1 MHSKSYVTVR
11 YAETDKMGVVH
22 HSNYPVWYEVG
33 RSDYI
38 KLFGLSYKD
47 VEEAG
52 ILMPVINLNC
62 SYKSPARYE
71 DKLLIRTWAIELHAA
86 RIQFSYTIKK
96 INEDSSETEVAY
108 GTTEHGFIDSKTFKP
123 VNMKKRMPQL
133 YEKINATFL

>member
-22 HSNYPVWYEVG
+22 HTNYPVWFEIG

-38 KLFGLSYKD
+38 KIFGISYKE

-62 SYKSPARYE
+62 NYKYPAKYD
-71 DKLLIRTWAIELHAA
+71 DKLLIRTWAIELSAA
-86 RIQFSYTIKK
+86 RIQFTYTIRR
-96 INEDSSETEVAY
+96 INEDGSETEIAY
-108 GTTEHGFIDSKTFKP
+108 GTTEHGFIDSKTLKP
-123 VNMKKRMPQL
+123 VNLKKRMPNL
-133 YEKINATFL
+133 YEEVKKTFS